1 MKGIS
6 IFNAVVGLVIVGFT
20 SSPVFAE
27 YKGAI
32 EVTPTLIAQQ
42 QYICENATTNIEINR
57 CLRLRYEA
65 SDKRLNQVYKQLMSK
80 LSSQERSTLITI
92 QRQWIKSRDRDCNL
106 EVSINRGGTGYSGFL
121 NQCLERKTTQRTAEL
136 QNRLEKR

>member
-1 MKGIS
+1 MKGRS
-6 IFNAVVGLVIVGFT
+6 IFNAVVGLAIVGFT

-27 YKGAI
+27 SKGAI

-57 CLRLRYEA
+57 CLRLRYNA

-80 LSSQERSTLITI
+80 LSRQERSTMIKI
-92 QRQWIKSRDRDCNL
+92 QRQWIKSRDQDCNL

-136 QNRLEKR
+136 QSRLEKR

>member
-1 MKGIS
+1 MKGRS
-6 IFNAVVGLVIVGFT
+6 IFNAVVGLAIVGFT

-27 YKGAI
+27 SKGAI

-42 QYICENATTNIEINR
+42 QYICEKATTNIEINR
-57 CLRLRYEA
+57 CLRLRYNA
-65 SDKRLNQVYKQLMSK
+65 TDKRLNQVYKQLMSK
-80 LSSQERSTLITI
+80 LSRQERSTMIKI
-92 QRQWIKSRDRDCNL
+92 QRQWIKSRDQDCNL

-136 QNRLEKR
+136 QSRLEKR

>member
-1 MKGIS
+1 MKGRS
-6 IFNAVVGLVIVGFT
+6 IFNAVVGLAIVGFT

-27 YKGAI
+27 SKGTI

-42 QYICENATTNIEINR
+42 HYICENATTNIEINR
-57 CLRLRYEA
+57 CLRLRYDA

-80 LSSQERSTLITI
+80 LSRQERSTLIKI
-92 QRQWIKSRDRDCNL
+92 QRQWIKSRDQDCNL

-136 QNRLEKR
+136 QSRLKKR

>member
-1 MKGIS
+1 MKGRS

-27 YKGAI
+27 SKQAI
-32 EVTPTLIAQQ
+32 EVAPNLIAQQ
-42 QYICENATTNIEINR
+42 QSTCENANTTIEINR
-57 CLRLRYEA
+57 CLRLNYEA

-80 LSSQERSTLITI
+80 LSRQERSTLIKI
-92 QRQWIKSRDRDCNL
+92 QRQWIKSRDQDCNL

-136 QNRLEKR
+136 QSRLEKR

>member
-1 MKGIS
+1 MKGRS
-6 IFNAVVGLVIVGFT
+6 IFNAVVGLAIVGFT

-27 YKGAI
+27 SKGAI

-57 CLRLRYEA
+57 CLRLRYNA

-80 LSSQERSTLITI
+80 LSRQERSTLIKI
-92 QRQWIKSRDRDCNL
+92 QRQWIKSRDQDCNL

-136 QNRLEKR
+136 QSRLEKR

>member
-6 IFNAVVGLVIVGFT
+6 IFNVVVGLVIVGFST
-20 SSPVFAE
+20 SPVFAE
-27 YKGAI
+27 SKGAI

-80 LSSQERSTLITI
+80 LSRQERSTLITI
-92 QRQWIKSRDRDCNL
+92 QRQWIKSRDRDCNF

-121 NQCLERKTTQRTAEL
+121 NQCLERKTAQRTAEL
-136 QNRLEKR
+136 QSRLEKR

>member
-27 YKGAI
+27 SKGAI
-32 EVTPTLIAQQ
+32 EVTRTLIAQQ

-57 CLRLRYEA
+57 CLRLRYDA

-80 LSSQERSTLITI
+80 LSRQERSTLIKI
-92 QRQWIKSRDRDCNL
+92 QRQWIKSRDQDCNL

-121 NQCLERKTTQRTAEL
+121 NQCFERKTTQRTAEL
-136 QNRLEKR
+136 QSRLEKR

>member
-1 MKGIS
+1 M
-6 IFNAVVGLVIVGFT
+6 GFT
-20 SSPVFAE
+20 ASPVFAE
-27 YKGAI
+27 SKGAI

-80 LSSQERSTLITI
+80 LSGQERSTLITI
-92 QRQWIKSRDRDCNL
+92 QRQWIKLRDRDCNL

-136 QNRLEKR
+136 QSRLEKR

>member
-6 IFNAVVGLVIVGFT
+6 IFNAVAGLVIVGFT

-27 YKGAI
+27 SKGAI

-42 QYICENATTNIEINR
+42 QSTCENATTTVEINR
-57 CLRLRYEA
+57 CLRLNYEA

-80 LSSQERSTLITI
+80 LSRQERSTLIKI
-92 QRQWIKSRDRDCNL
+92 QRQWIKSRDQDCNL